1 MSKLKTVNI
10 QGKDYVMV
18 HDRLKHFRETYQH
31 KYGMVTTVL
40 EKTSTTILVQAAIIE
55 KESGFTVATG
65 TAFEEAAS
73 NFINKGSYVE
83 NAETSAWGRAL
94 GCFGIGIDSGV
105 ASYEETANY
114 KLNNKK
120 VETTITVQDV
130 DVEAFLKWVA
140 ALPKKDKNMKH
151 IVAFLKDNNYN
162 ITEEIKQTITNAI
175 TNGKSNTTT
184 KKR

>member
-31 KYGMVTTVL
+31 KYGLVTTVL
-40 EKTSTTILVQAAIIE
+40 EKTSTTILVQASIIE

-65 TAFEEAAS
+65 LAFEEAAS

-114 KLNNKK
+114 K
-120 VETTITVQDV
+120 
-130 DVEAFLKWVA
+130 WVST
-140 ALPKKDKNMKH
+140 LSKEDKNMEYIIK
-151 IVAFLKDNNYN
+151 FLKENKYN
-162 ITEEIKQTITNAI
+162 ITEKVEQTIQKAI
-175 TNGKSNTTT
+175 KDGTSTTKT

>member
-31 KYGMVTTVL
+31 KYGLVTTVL
-40 EKTSTTILVQAAIIE
+40 EKTSTTILVQASIIE

-65 TAFEEAAS
+65 LAFEEAAS

-114 KLNNKK
+114 KLNDKK
-120 VETTITVQDV
+120 VTVKVQDV
-130 DVEAFLKWVA
+130 DIPAFLKWVST
-140 ALPKKDKNMKH
+140 LSKEDKNMEYIIK
-151 IVAFLKDNNYN
+151 FLKDNKYN
-162 ITEEIKQTITNAI
+162 ITEKVEQTIQKAI
-175 TNGKSNTTT
+175 KDGTSTTKT

>member
-31 KYGMVTTVL
+31 KYGLVTEVL
-40 EKTSTTILVQAAIIE
+40 EKTSTTILVKAKIIE

-65 TAFEEAAS
+65 LAFEEAAS

-114 KLNNKK
+114 KLNDK
-120 VETTITVQDV
+120 VVKVQDV

-140 ALPKKDKNMKH
+140 SLPQKDKNMEY
-151 IVAFLKDNNYN
+151 IIAFLKDNNYN
-162 ITEEIKQTITNAI
+162 ITEEIKETVTNAI
-175 TNGKSNTTT
+175 SNGKNTKKT

>member
-65 TAFEEAAS
+65 LAFEEAAS

-105 ASYEETANY
+105 ASYEETANH
-114 KLNNKK
+114 KLNSKK
-120 VETTITVQDV
+120 VTVQVQDV

-140 ALPKKDKNMKH
+140 TLPKKDKNMEY
-151 IVAFLKDNNYN
+151 IIAFLKENNYK
-162 ITEEIKQTITNAI
+162 ITEQIEQTITNAI
-175 TNGKSNTTT
+175 SNGKSNTAT